1 MISRRGVLLAGFLTA
16 IALILALTTLLPP
29 AAEDRIEAQ
38 GHPSDLR
45 NLEPAFL
52 IHEDSKPRKTL
63 TQPVQLTSTPTSRSV
78 GPPVPLPG
86 SESRHFPETGKTV
99 SGVFLRYWETHGGL
113 AQQGYP
119 ISEVMGEI
127 SELDG
132 KPYTIQYF
140 ERAVFEYHP
149 ENRGTVYEVLLSHLG
164 RFRWDERYSVPSYTT
179 QLIAKEIGT
188 GPVRAGKYLIWKGT
202 TPNNFIYVYNL
213 ENGRMASTPAYLSPP
228 GHDIASDGATVVWKE
243 GTSIVGYDIATG
255 RRWTVLQADT
265 SHGIGGLALDAG
277 VLYYVDET
285 YERTTGSRTDS
296 LYSLN
301 LTTQEKRLIS
311 SQGQNPVARD
321 GVLLWRENKNGP
333 FYPPADLHALRL
345 DSSDRDRVIATLDRG
360 LPRYDVSDDKVAWTT
375 YLKQEYSRAQDP
387 NIHLYD
393 LATGTVESIPAE
405 VDIYARPLISGN
417 RVVWTQELG
426 AGGYGVH
433 PSQWKIWEYNVS
445 TRQTR
450 LLLEQSAIWLG
461 AVAILD
467 DGAVAYATGLSYTND
482 LYILRPTRK

>member
-1 MISRRGVLLAGFLTA
+1 
-16 IALILALTTLLPP
+16 
-29 AAEDRIEAQ
+29 
-38 GHPSDLR
+38 
-45 NLEPAFL
+45 
-52 IHEDSKPRKTL
+52 
-63 TQPVQLTSTPTSRSV
+63 
-78 GPPVPLPG
+78 VPLPG

-132 KPYTIQYF
+132 KPYTIQYFERAVFEYHPENAGTQYEVLLSQLGTFQYRKKYPNGASNQRRNSDPGTRCFAETGKCLGGAFHHYWVGHGGLMQQGYPISDEFIEISPLDGKPYTVQYF

-243 GTSIVGYDIATG
+243 GTSIVGYDIDTG

-450 LLLEQSAIWLG
+450 CYWSRAQSGLG
-461 AVAILD
+461 LWR
-467 DGAVAYATGLSYTND
+467 Y
-482 LYILRPTRK
+482 